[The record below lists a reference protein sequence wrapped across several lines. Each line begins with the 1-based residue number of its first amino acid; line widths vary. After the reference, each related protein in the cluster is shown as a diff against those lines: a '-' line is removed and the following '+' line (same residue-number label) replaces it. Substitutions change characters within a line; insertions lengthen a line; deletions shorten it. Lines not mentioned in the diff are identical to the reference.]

1 MSDSELHEIKAA
13 NTQKLHEIKAAKV
26 IVLYLISNGVCFYA
40 LLLLIWLCGGCVG
53 FSAKVFC
60 RLLKRLLFVQLIDVG
75 EGLEASHGGGI
86 VLGADHE
93 DAAFLGDDE
102 VLETADGGEVP

>member
-1 MSDSELHEIKAA
+1 MTAVSSKTKAHETSSQQKATPSVA
-13 NTQKLHEIKAAKV
+13 FIRMRSMENVRSFI
-26 IVLYLISNGVCFYA
+26 
-40 LLLLIWLCGGCVG
+40 
-53 FSAKVFC
+53 
-60 RLLKRLLFVQLIDVG
+60 QLVDVG
-75 EGLEASHGGGI
+75 EGLEAPHGGGI